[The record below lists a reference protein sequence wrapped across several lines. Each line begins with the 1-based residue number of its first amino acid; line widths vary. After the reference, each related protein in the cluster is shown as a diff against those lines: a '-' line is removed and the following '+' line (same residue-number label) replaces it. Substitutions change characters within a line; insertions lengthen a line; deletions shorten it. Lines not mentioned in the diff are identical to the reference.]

1 MRRMLTTQLG
11 WAPAIEEQA
20 IDRVHRLG
28 QTREVTVKRMIIE
41 DAVEESVLITQDKKR
56 ELVGT
61 AFQEV
66 VTLLM
71 TQDDV
76 DRYRMVKDLLQ
87 LK

>member
-1 MRRMLTTQLG
+1 VVLTDVWLG

-28 QTREVTVKRMIIE
+28 QTRNVTVKRIVIE
-41 DAVEESVLITQDKKR
+41 NSVEESVLITQDKKR

-61 AFQEV
+61 AWQEDIKF
-66 VTLLM
+66 LM
-71 TQDDV
+71 TEDDV
-76 DRYRMVKDLLQ
+76 NRYRLIKDLLH